1 MRAPRTYESDIK
13 LPTLRYLAKQP
24 SGFATTSDLISH
36 LEEEF
41 RPSGADAEVLN
52 GRSDTR
58 FSQIVRNMISN
69 RNRGMDIAHVGYVRY
84 IKPMRGLSIT
94 EPGRQFLSALPD

>member
-58 FSQIVRNMISN
+58 FSQIVRTAYAHGSGSINM
-69 RNRGMDIAHVGYVRY
+69 
-84 IKPMRGLSIT
+84 L
-94 EPGRQFLSALPD
+94 